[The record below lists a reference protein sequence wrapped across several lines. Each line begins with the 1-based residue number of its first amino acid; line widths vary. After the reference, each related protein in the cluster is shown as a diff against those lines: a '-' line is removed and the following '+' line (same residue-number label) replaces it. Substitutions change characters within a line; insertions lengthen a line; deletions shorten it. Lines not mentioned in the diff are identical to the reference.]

1 MGSVPFHHLCALT
14 TLLLCLLPPPQF
26 LSSLVSHLHLPPLG
40 SLALHCVTPS
50 LPLSLPPSL
59 PPSLSPSLP
68 LPLPLQVS
76 GDQELIRNSDKLWW
90 FGQTFRNREPHQMTS
105 VNLLHSMKL
114 NREFAKVIPTHISLP
129 PSIPPPPPPRL
140 SLSLLADAKIPNFL
154 GEIQPPHSPQLPHSP
169 PCLFCLART
178 LD

>member
-129 PSIPPPPPPRL
+129 PSIPPPPPPPPPPV
-140 SLSLLADAKIPNFL
+140 SLSLCWQMQKYQIFWGKYN
-154 GEIQPPHSPQLPHSP
+154 PPTPPSYHTHLPA
-169 PCLFCLART
+169 FFV
-178 LD
+178 